1 MNLGRVVG
9 RIVATHKDDGLT
21 GRKLLVIHPLDE
33 SMKESGSPFV
43 AVDAAGAGAAEIV
56 IYVRGREAA
65 HAFLPDSVPT
75 DASVIGIVDAA
86 TFETPS
92 R

>member
-1 MNLGRVVG
+1 MNLARVVG
-9 RIVATHKDDGLT
+9 RIVATHKDAGLA
-21 GRKLLVIHPLDE
+21 GRKLLLIRPLDE
-33 SMKESGSPFV
+33 SMKESGDPFV
-43 AVDAAGAGAAEIV
+43 AVDATGAGAAEVV

-86 TFETPS
+86 TWTDS
-92 R
+92 

>member
-1 MNLGRVVG
+1 MNLARVIG
-9 RIVATHKDDGLT
+9 RIVATHKDAGLT
-21 GRKLLVIHPLDE
+21 GRKLLVIRPLDE
-33 SMKESGSPFV
+33 SMQESGDPFV
-43 AVDAAGAGAAEIV
+43 AVDAAGAGASEVV

-86 TFETPS
+86 TFE
-92 R
+92 RH

>member
-1 MNLGRVVG
+1 MNLARVVG
-9 RIVATHKDDGLT
+9 RIVATHKDAGLA
-21 GRKLLVIHPLDE
+21 GRKLLLLRPLDE
-33 SMKESGSPFV
+33 SMKESGDPFV
-43 AVDAAGAGAAEIV
+43 AVDAAGAGAAEVV

-86 TFETPS
+86 TFEA
-92 R
+92 